1 MEPFNQ
7 PQPQRMSELLA
18 SVATIA
24 SVKATCLGLA
34 RTDKQASVD
43 ADRAH
48 NAMQGAGRVA
58 VSRLA
63 GSEARVKEIR
73 ATHAIGRDVMNRFTT
88 AWGDRRLL
96 PNVNINPFYS
106 EWGTVKS
113 EHDRLVAG
121 SLPTRLT

>member
-1 MEPFNQ
+1 MLQTDTPRKVTDMEPFNQ

-18 SVATIA
+18 SVAPIA

-63 GSEARVKEIR
+63 GSEARVRES
-73 ATHAIGRDVMNRFTT
+73 A
-88 AWGDRRLL
+88 
-96 PNVNINPFYS
+96 P
-106 EWGTVKS
+106 
-113 EHDRLVAG
+113 
-121 SLPTRLT
+121 PTPSGVT